1 MPFWKKDS
9 VKKGPVKQDSSDS
22 SSTGVNGDGGKTKE
36 KVDYKARLQHKQYLV
51 SNVCKNNVSISKNKY
66 IFYYSYQL
74 IVLIHFHFHFKAQES
89 PEPLYDI
96 SDCGMKNVP
105 SGVYIKVKMS
115 LKEALLLQV
124 NIGLCV
130 LDYIVKRA

>member
-22 SSTGVNGDGGKTKE
+22 SSTGVNGDGGKSKE

-51 SNVCKNNVSISKNKY
+51 SNVCKNNVSISKNN
-66 IFYYSYQL
+66 SYQL

-124 NIGLCV
+124 NMVLCAI
-130 LDYIVKRA
+130 DYIALKNELDD

>member
-1 MPFWKKDS
+1 M
-9 VKKGPVKQDSSDS
+9 
-22 SSTGVNGDGGKTKE
+22 
-36 KVDYKARLQHKQYLV
+36 
-51 SNVCKNNVSISKNKY
+51 
-66 IFYYSYQL
+66 
-74 IVLIHFHFHFKAQES
+74 IHFNSNFKAQES

-124 NIGLCV
+124 NGVFCV
-130 LDYIVKRA
+130 LDYIVKTILLIYFNYLM

>member
-1 MPFWKKDS
+1 M
-9 VKKGPVKQDSSDS
+9 
-22 SSTGVNGDGGKTKE
+22 
-36 KVDYKARLQHKQYLV
+36 
-51 SNVCKNNVSISKNKY
+51 
-66 IFYYSYQL
+66 
-74 IVLIHFHFHFKAQES
+74 IHFNFNFQAQES

-130 LDYIVKRA
+130 LDYTVKRAWEFISHI

>member
-1 MPFWKKDS
+1 M
-9 VKKGPVKQDSSDS
+9 
-22 SSTGVNGDGGKTKE
+22 
-36 KVDYKARLQHKQYLV
+36 A
-51 SNVCKNNVSISKNKY
+51 
-66 IFYYSYQL
+66 
-74 IVLIHFHFHFKAQES
+74 LIHFHFHFKAQES

-124 NIGLCV
+124 NIILFV
-130 LDYIVKRA
+130 LEYIVKRA

>member
-1 MPFWKKDS
+1 MFVRTMS
-9 VKKGPVKQDSSDS
+9 
-22 SSTGVNGDGGKTKE
+22 
-36 KVDYKARLQHKQYLV
+36 QYQRT
-51 SNVCKNNVSISKNKY
+51 SI
-66 IFYYSYQL
+66 FFYSYQL

-124 NIGLCV
+124 NIILFV
-130 LDYIVKRA
+130 LEYIVKRA

>member
-1 MPFWKKDS
+1 M
-9 VKKGPVKQDSSDS
+9 
-22 SSTGVNGDGGKTKE
+22 
-36 KVDYKARLQHKQYLV
+36 
-51 SNVCKNNVSISKNKY
+51 
-66 IFYYSYQL
+66 
-74 IVLIHFHFHFKAQES
+74 LIHFNFNFKAQES

-124 NIGLCV
+124 NEFLFV
-130 LDYIVKRA
+130 Y

>member
-1 MPFWKKDS
+1 M
-9 VKKGPVKQDSSDS
+9 
-22 SSTGVNGDGGKTKE
+22 
-36 KVDYKARLQHKQYLV
+36 
-51 SNVCKNNVSISKNKY
+51 
-66 IFYYSYQL
+66 
-74 IVLIHFHFHFKAQES
+74 IHFNSNFKAQES

-124 NIGLCV
+124 NIVLCV
-130 LDYIVKRA
+130 LDYSALELRI

>member
-22 SSTGVNGDGGKTKE
+22 SSTGVNGDGGKPKE

-51 SNVCKNNVSISKNKY
+51 SNIWNNDITILKNY
-66 IFYYSYQL
+66 LYWL
-74 IVLIHFHFHFKAQES
+74 IVLIHFNSNFKAQES

-105 SGVYIKVKMS
+105 SGTYIKVKMS

-124 NIGLCV
+124 NEF
-130 LDYIVKRA
+130 IVY